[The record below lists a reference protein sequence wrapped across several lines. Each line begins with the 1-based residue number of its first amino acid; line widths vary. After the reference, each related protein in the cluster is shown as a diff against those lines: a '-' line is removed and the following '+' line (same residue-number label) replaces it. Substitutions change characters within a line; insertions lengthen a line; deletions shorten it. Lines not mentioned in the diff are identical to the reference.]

1 MKFRKFALI
10 NLLLL
15 SSWLVACTSAIGPS
29 SIDEGGQINT
39 EPTVVVSVPTL
50 TSEPAPTATLSWE
63 TKFTEAQ
70 DLFRVG
76 QWQAALDKLHE
87 AKLINEGNDLLL
99 VLEGQIYL
107 AQQLYS
113 QAQDAFAN
121 AILLNPENSTALF
134 STGLIFAA
142 QMNYELALASFQAT
156 TDVAINFAPAYL
168 ERALIHEILG
178 NYESAVLD
186 YQIYL
191 ALVPNSPDRLILEDR
206 ILLLQGESGQIFE
219 ESVLLFFDDFSTTS
233 GGWTRNGDADLA
245 IEFVQDGMR
254 LNLSDSNSAAWS
266 LINRIFTDTSISVSA
281 TLQSGSSDNYFGLM
295 CRIQGTTAG
304 ADFYMFMVS
313 SDGYFGIAKR
323 INGGELALLS
333 NDKLQFSPDIPQGNE
348 SLEIRAECDEDR
360 LALFVNGLLISEVY
374 DAELGS
380 GQAGVFVGTFADPGT
395 DILFDDFLIN
405 ALTDTP

>member
-1 MKFRKFALI
+1 MKFRKIRLV

-15 SSWLVACTSAIGPS
+15 SIWLVACTSAIGPS
-29 SIDEGGQINT
+29 NSEEGGQINT

-50 TSEPAPTATLSWE
+50 TSEPAPSATPSWE

-70 DLFRVG
+70 ELFRVG
-76 QWQAALDKLHE
+76 QWQTALDKLQE
-87 AKLINEGNDLLL
+87 AQQINAGNDLLL

-156 TDVAINFAPAYL
+156 TDVEINFAPAYL

-191 ALVPNSPDRLILEDR
+191 SLVPNSPDRLVLEDR
-206 ILLLQGESGQIFE
+206 ILLLQGESDQIFE
-219 ESVLLFFDDFSTTS
+219 ESTLLFFDDFSTTS
-233 GGWTRNGDADLA
+233 GGWTSNGDADLT
-245 IEFVQDGMR
+245 IEFIQDGMR

-266 LINRIFTDTSISVSA
+266 LTNRIFTDTSISVSA

-313 SDGYFGIAKR
+313 SDGYYGIAKR
-323 INGGELALLS
+323 INGGELALL
-333 NDKLQFSPDIPQGNE
+333 NNEKLQFSPDVPQGNDP
-348 SLEIRAECDEDR
+348 LDMKAECDEDR
-360 LALFVNGLLISEVY
+360 LALFVNGMLISEVY
-374 DAELGS
+374 DAELSS
-380 GQAGVFVGTFADPGT
+380 GQAGVFVGTFEESGT
-395 DILFDDFLIN
+395 DILFDDFSIN
-405 ALTDTP
+405 AFTNAP